1 MLNIETKKALIIEDD
16 PIARK
21 ILERVVSSQGI
32 LCSTAKDGKEGWI
45 KLNDEPDFDLV
56 VTDIMMPDMDGRE
69 LTYLIR
75 EDGRFNELP
84 IVIVSGVLSSEEIM
98 PILEISP
105 AKTCFFSKP
114 IDSALLRKSLL
125 HMGIITEKNMPR
137 CLVVDDDRMTLKI
150 LEKNLSPYFSCQ
162 LESQPETAFENFKN
176 ALESGRPFDLVCLD
190 VKMPRVDGIEL
201 LQALRELESGL
212 AKVGDD
218 ATPVFMVSGVTEIDQ
233 VCDSLS
239 SGCTVYLTKPIDSM
253 KLESHVKR
261 LGFKTLF
268 DS

>member
-1 MLNIETKKALIIEDD
+1 MQSLENKKALIIEDD
-16 PIARK
+16 PIALK
-21 ILERVVSSQGI
+21 ILERVISGQGI
-32 LCSTAKDGKEGWI
+32 SCVTAKDGKDGWI
-45 KLNDEPDFDLV
+45 KLNDDPDFDLI

-75 EDGRFNELP
+75 EDGRFNDLP
-84 IVIVSGVLSSEEIM
+84 IVIVSGVLSSEELM

-105 AKTCFFSKP
+105 EKTCFFSKP

-125 HMGIITEKNMPR
+125 HMGVITEKNMPR
-137 CLVVDDDRMTLKI
+137 CLVVDDDLGTLKV
-150 LEKNLSPYFSCQ
+150 LEKNLAPFFSCQ
-162 LESQPETAFENFKN
+162 LESQPETAFEKFKL
-176 ALESGRPFDLVCLD
+176 ALENGKPFDLVCLD

-201 LQALRELESGL
+201 LQAFRELESGL

-218 ATPVFMVSGVTEIDQ
+218 ATPVFMVSGVTEIDE
-233 VCDSLS
+233 VCNSLS
-239 SGCTVYLTKPIDSM
+239 SGCTVYLTKPIDSS
-253 KLESHVKR
+253 KLENHVKR